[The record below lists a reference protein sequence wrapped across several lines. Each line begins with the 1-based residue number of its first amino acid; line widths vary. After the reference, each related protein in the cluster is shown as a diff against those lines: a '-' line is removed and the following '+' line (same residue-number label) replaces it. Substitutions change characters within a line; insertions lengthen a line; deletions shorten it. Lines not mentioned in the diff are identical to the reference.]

1 VTQEALLLDT
11 NILVHLVRRDRVG
24 LQLKTEYDLLL
35 REPRPVICAVTE
47 GELRSL
53 VFQFGWGRQKAE
65 QARYLLR
72 YFQRIPIE
80 DENVFESYAVV
91 DAYSESTG
99 HPMGKNDLWIA
110 AVATSLDL
118 HLLTT
123 DRDFDHLI
131 PDFLKATRIKIA

>member
-1 VTQEALLLDT
+1 MKPETLLLDT

-24 LQLKTEYDLLL
+24 MQLKIGYDLLL

-53 VFQFGWGRQKAE
+53 LLQFGWGTQKAE

-72 YFQRIPIE
+72 YFQHIPIE
-80 DENVFESYAVV
+80 DENIYEAYAVL
-91 DAYSESTG
+91 DAYSESIG
-99 HPMGKNDLWIA
+99 QPMGKNDLWIA
-110 AVATSLDL
+110 AVAASLDL

-123 DRDFDHLI
+123 DKDFNHLT
-131 PDFLKATRIKIA
+131 PEFLGATRIEIA